1 MEKLIAIMG
10 TNASGKSALGLYLA
24 PLFNGEIVSAD
35 SRQVYKGLDLGSGK
49 VTAEEQQ
56 ICRHH
61 LLDVVEPNQ
70 PYSVFQFQQQ
80 AYHAIDDIISRHKTP
95 FLVGGTG
102 LYVRAV
108 TDGYNFSQDIAD
120 DKIVKQV
127 QAKSFDE
134 IKAEILRL
142 QPDIDFDF
150 SNTPKRRI
158 EKMLVKLLTNQPIK
172 TENTPRYK
180 VLKLGLS
187 WDKEILHDRIMKRL
201 NMRETQGM
209 IDEVKGLLANGA
221 TPEFL
226 IGLGLE
232 YRHIYYYISGKYKTY
247 EEYRDNLYREICRF
261 AKRQMTWFR
270 KEKDI
275 IWLDEKGDYKAQA
288 KQLIE
293 QFLTE

>member
-1 MEKLIAIMG
+1 MKKLIAIMG

-56 ICRHH
+56 ICKHH

-80 AYHAIDDIISRHKTP
+80 AYQAIEDITSRNKTP

-108 TDGYNFSQDIAD
+108 TDGYNFSTDTASGEI
-120 DKIVKQV
+120 IEQV
-127 QAKSFDE
+127 QAKSFEEIKDE
-134 IKAEILRL
+134 ILKL
-142 QPDIDFDF
+142 QPNIDFDF
-150 SNTPKRRI
+150 SNAPKRRI
-158 EKMLVKLLTNQPIK
+158 EKMLIKLLTNQPLK

-187 WDKEILHDRIMKRL
+187 WDKEVLHERIMKRL

-293 QFLTE
+293 QFLSD

>member
-49 VTAEEQQ
+49 VTKEEQE
-56 ICRHH
+56 ICKHH

-80 AYHAIDDIISRHKTP
+80 AYQAIDDIISRNKTP

-108 TDGYNFSQDIAD
+108 TDGYNFTQDKASEEMIA
-120 DKIVKQV
+120 KIQS
-127 QAKSFDE
+127 KSFEE
-134 IKAEILRL
+134 IKNEILKL

-150 SNTPKRRI
+150 SNAPKRRI
-158 EKMLVKLLTNQPIK
+158 EKILLKLLNNQPIK
-172 TENTPRYK
+172 TENTPKYE

-187 WDKEILHDRIMKRL
+187 WDKEVLHDRIMKRL
-201 NMRETQGM
+201 NMRETEGM
-209 IDEVKGLLANGA
+209 IEEVKGLLDNGA

-275 IWLDEKGDYKAQA
+275 IWLNEKGDYKQQA

-293 QFLTE
+293 QFLNK

>member
-49 VTAEEQQ
+49 VTKEEQK
-56 ICRHH
+56 ICKHH

-80 AYHAIDDIISRHKTP
+80 AYEAIDDIISRNKTP

-108 TDGYNFSQDIAD
+108 TDGYNFTQDKASDEMIA
-120 DKIVKQV
+120 KI
-127 QAKSFDE
+127 QAKSFEE
-134 IKAEILRL
+134 IKNEILKL
-142 QPDIDFDF
+142 QPQLDFDF
-150 SNTPKRRI
+150 SNAPKRRI
-158 EKMLVKLLTNQPIK
+158 EKMLLKLLNNQPIK
-172 TENTPRYK
+172 TENTPKYE

-187 WDKEILHDRIMKRL
+187 WDKEVLHDRIMKRL
-201 NMRETQGM
+201 NMRETEGM
-209 IDEVKGLLANGA
+209 IEEVKGLLNKGA

-270 KEKDI
+270 KEKGI
-275 IWLDEKGDYKAQA
+275 IWLNEKGDYKQQA
-288 KQLIE
+288 KELIE
-293 QFLTE
+293 QFLNK

>member
-49 VTAEEQQ
+49 VTKEEQE
-56 ICRHH
+56 ICKHH
-61 LLDVVEPNQ
+61 LLDVVEPND

-80 AYHAIDDIISRHKTP
+80 AYEAIDDIISRHKTP

-108 TDGYNFSQDIAD
+108 TDGYNFTQDKASEEMIAE
-120 DKIVKQV
+120 I
-127 QAKSFDE
+127 QAKSFEE
-134 IKAEILRL
+134 IKNEILKL
-142 QPDIDFDF
+142 NPNIDFDF
-150 SNTPKRRI
+150 SNAPKRRI
-158 EKMLVKLLTNQPIK
+158 EKILLKLLNNQPIK
-172 TENTPRYK
+172 TENTPKYE

-187 WDKEILHDRIMKRL
+187 WDKEVLHDRIMKRL
-201 NMRETQGM
+201 NMRETEGM
-209 IDEVKGLLANGA
+209 IEKVKGLLENGA

-275 IWLDEKGDYKAQA
+275 IWLNEKGDYKQQA
-288 KQLIE
+288 KELIE
-293 QFLTE
+293 QFLNK

>member
-1 MEKLIAIMG
+1 MKKLIAIMG

-56 ICRHH
+56 ICKHH

-80 AYHAIDDIISRHKTP
+80 AYQAIEDITSRNKTP

-108 TDGYNFSQDIAD
+108 TDGYNFSTDTASGEI
-120 DKIVKQV
+120 IEQV
-127 QAKSFDE
+127 QAKSFEEIKDE
-134 IKAEILRL
+134 ILKL
-142 QPDIDFDF
+142 QPNIDFDF

-158 EKMLVKLLTNQPIK
+158 EKMLIKLLTNQPLK

-187 WDKEILHDRIMKRL
+187 WDKEVLHEQIMKRL

-293 QFLTE
+293 QFLSD

>member
-1 MEKLIAIMG
+1 MG

-120 DKIVKQV
+120 DEIVKQV

-134 IKAEILRL
+134 IKAEILKL

-293 QFLTE
+293 QFLAE

>member
-1 MEKLIAIMG
+1 MG

>member
-1 MEKLIAIMG
+1 MG

-49 VTAEEQQ
+49 VTPEEQQ

-80 AYHAIDDIISRHKTP
+80 AYNAIDDIISRHKTP

-120 DKIVKQV
+120 DEIVKQV

-134 IKAEILRL
+134 IKAEILKL

-172 TENTPRYK
+172 TENTPKYK

-293 QFLTE
+293 QFLAE

>member
-49 VTAEEQQ
+49 VTKEEQE
-56 ICRHH
+56 ICKHH
-61 LLDVVEPNQ
+61 LLDVVEPND

-80 AYHAIDDIISRHKTP
+80 AYEAIDDIISRHKTP

-108 TDGYNFSQDIAD
+108 TDGYNFTQDKASEEMIAE
-120 DKIVKQV
+120 I
-127 QAKSFDE
+127 QAKSFEE
-134 IKAEILRL
+134 IKNEILKL
-142 QPDIDFDF
+142 NPNIDFDF
-150 SNTPKRRI
+150 SNAPKRRI
-158 EKMLVKLLTNQPIK
+158 EKILLKLLNNQPIK
-172 TENTPRYK
+172 TENTPKYE

-187 WDKEILHDRIMKRL
+187 WDKEVLHDRIMKRL
-201 NMRETQGM
+201 NMRETEGM
-209 IDEVKGLLANGA
+209 IEEVKGLLENGA

-275 IWLDEKGDYKAQA
+275 IWLNEKGDYKQQA
-288 KQLIE
+288 KELIE
-293 QFLTE
+293 QFLNK